1 MHANMMG
8 SHETR
13 FGIDCVRLRPSN
25 VVGGIDAR

>member
-13 FGIDCVRLRPSN
+13 FGIDGVRLQPSN
-25 VVGGIDAR
+25 VVGSIDAR